1 MMMMMM
7 MMMMI
12 MMNCFCGMIDQQK
25 AFSLISSPDH
35 CQRSSPSQIS
45 HMQQAGFEP
54 AQNLSWMKLCSSN
67 NHYTTASIPSQF
79 LVQSNDIN
87 WTGVFFVIDIEQVF
101 VPWGIFKNQ
110 LIQHSRILKE
120 KYSPVPS
127 WKNSWL
133 FVCSKKLK
141 NPAKDVAL

>member
-7 MMMMI
+7 MMMV
-12 MMNCFCGMIDQQK
+12 NCFCGIIDQQK

-35 CQRSSPSQIS
+35 CQRSWPSQIS

-54 AQNLSWMKLCSSN
+54 EQSWMKLCSSN

-101 VPWGIFKNQ
+101 VP
-110 LIQHSRILKE
+110 
-120 KYSPVPS
+120 
-127 WKNSWL
+127 
-133 FVCSKKLK
+133 
-141 NPAKDVAL
+141 